1 MALEIK
7 SRLVYKVYMQTKDPN
22 SGGQLNLL
30 IKIQQVTATCEWVRA
45 TLGKEPIEVT
55 RPFAE
60 ESRIEIYFDSLIEA
74 EIALKALP
82 VELSIQIAEAKEYKE
97 KDWTTFWQHHFKITE
112 LGKNL
117 RIVPEWE
124 ESPDDDKVNIIIN
137 PGLSFGTGG
146 HFTTQFCLEALEEAV
161 QTLNPESLIDA
172 GTGSGILSIAAIKLG
187 IPKINAFDYDPIS
200 IDQCHTNA
208 ARNGIDDTIHFF
220 QADILNSDWHSKP
233 ADLVC
238 ANILTSVLLEAAPW
252 IKRAT
257 KKRMILSGIRE
268 IEADAVADTFIQL
281 GCREIS
287 RDGDGQWC
295 GLVIDV

>member
-1 MALEIK
+1 MSDEEK
-7 SRLVYKVYMQTKDPN
+7 N

-30 IKIQQVTATCEWVRA
+30 VASTEADSVCEWVREA
-45 TLGKEPIEVT
+45 LQKEPIEISQ
-55 RPFAE
+55 PLSE
-60 ESRIEIYFDSLIEA
+60 ESQIEIYFDSLLEA
-74 EIALKALP
+74 EIAKKALP
-82 VELSIQIAEAKEYKE
+82 PEFDIRAAAAKEYKE
-97 KDWTTFWQHHFKITE
+97 QDWTTFWQHHFKITE

-124 ESPDDDKVNIIIN
+124 PAPDDDRINIIIN

-146 HFTTQFCLEALEEAV
+146 HFTTKFCLEALEQAV
-161 QTLNPESLIDA
+161 QEIKPETMIDA

-187 IPKINAFDYDPIS
+187 IPHVAAFDFDPVCVE
-200 IDQCHTNA
+200 QCGENA
-208 ARNGIDDTIHFF
+208 LRNGVGGRINFF
-220 QADILNSDWHSKP
+220 QADVLEPGWYSEP

-238 ANILTSVLLEAAPW
+238 ANILTSVLLEAAPR

-257 KKRMILSGIRE
+257 KKRMLLSGIRE
-268 IEADAVADTFIQL
+268 IEADAVAETFIQL

-287 RDGDGQWC
+287 RDGDGKWC